1 MDSTIGRERP
11 PVRLGTTHD
20 AVLVVPGIMGTE
32 LYEAATGRMLW
43 GMRKVA
49 EYAARWDLDKGMDA
63 LALTED
69 ERAGRLGRV
78 VPGRLLRMPAWMP
91 LTDGVEP
98 YTPLVKSLHK
108 AVVHRDA
115 VSEFGYDWRL
125 PVEHNAALLA
135 DAVDRHL
142 TAWRAHPACEE
153 ARKAAPDQR
162 PARIVLVA
170 HSMGGLLTAALALIP
185 GAVDEVRAV
194 LTVGTPFHGAVKAM
208 EMLNSGRGMLGL
220 PAKNLSRLARTLPGV
235 HDLLPSYQCLDTGD
249 DVVALTPGDVEGI
262 GGDRELA
269 RDAFELH
276 ARLDRAVLP
285 GHRIVEGTAQPT
297 TQSLRIRDGVVEA
310 RHVGYDRHDD
320 GELLRDE
327 IGRLVE
333 FDLGGDGTVYRYSTT
348 HGDVDTYAV
357 AQQHAA
363 LPVTGSVIDFAR
375 GLLTG
380 DRRGARLGGT
390 DVGLDLPDRVPPGT
404 GFDVVVRTEQDP
416 SRVSCLVE
424 DAGAETLQ
432 DPVRRP
438 ALMPVPGADGVLS
451 ARVRLDRLGLYR
463 VKVGGGGDPVT
474 RLVMVA

>member
-1 MDSTIGRERP
+1 MYPTIPRDRP
-11 PVRLGTTHD
+11 PVRPVATHD

-43 GMRKVA
+43 GMAKVA

-78 VPGRLLRMPAWMP
+78 VPGRLLRTPAWMP
-91 LTDGVEP
+91 LTDGFEP
-98 YTPLVKSLHK
+98 YTPLVKSLRK
-108 AVVHRDA
+108 VAAHRDA
-115 VSEFGYDWRL
+115 VAEFGYDWRL
-125 PVEHNAALLA
+125 PVEHNARLLA

-142 TAWRAHPACEE
+142 TAWRAHPACVA
-153 ARKAAPDQR
+153 ARDRAPDQR

-194 LTVGTPFHGAVKAM
+194 LTVGTPFHGAVKAT
-208 EMLNSGRGMLGL
+208 EILNSGRGMLGL

-235 HDLLPSYQCLDTGD
+235 HDLLPSYRCLDTGD
-249 DVVALTPGDVEGI
+249 DVVALTPSDVESI
-262 GGDRELA
+262 GGDHELA

-276 ARLDRAVLP
+276 ARLDKATLP

-320 GELLRDE
+320 GELLRDG

-333 FDLGGDGTVYRYSTT
+333 FDHGGDGTVYRYSTT
-348 HGDVDTYAV
+348 HGDVDTYSV

-363 LPVTGSVIDFAR
+363 LAVTGSVVDFAQ

-380 DRRGARLGGT
+380 GRRGARLGGT
-390 DVGLDLPDRVPPGT
+390 DVGLDLPDRVPVGT
-404 GFDVVVRTEQDP
+404 EFEVVVRTEQDP
-416 SRVSCLVE
+416 GRVSCLVE
-424 DAGAETLQ
+424 DAGAEMLQ

-438 ALMPVPGADGVLS
+438 VLMPVPGRDGVLG
-451 ARVRLDRLGLYR
+451 ARVRLDAPGLYR

>member
-1 MDSTIGRERP
+1 MSGLMHGKRGLIMGVANDHSIAWGIAKTLAAHGAELADDLERVVAKHGAETIAAVVVEPMAGSTGVLVP
-11 PVRLGTTHD
+11 PVGYLERLRALCDRHGIL
-20 AVLVVPGIMGTE
+20 LVFDEVI
-32 LYEAATGRMLW
+32 TGF
-43 GMRKVA
+43 
-49 EYAARWDLDKGMDA
+49 
-63 LALTED
+63 
-69 ERAGRLGRV
+69 GRLGAPFAANRFGVTPEGVYTHYPPGPEYLLYGAMRV
-78 VPGRLLRMPAWMP
+78 LGPSPVWHLRLLPIAITWLATLYFGLRVRRRFGPAIGWMVMAACMALP
-91 LTDGVEP
+91 SFSDSAP
-98 YTPLVKSLHK
+98 SLHYE
-108 AVVHRDA
+108 AYG
-115 VSEFGYDWRL
+115 F
-125 PVEHNAALLA
+125 ALLLVEIA
-135 DAVDRHL
+135 LCLDRR
-142 TAWRAHPACEE
+142 TR
-153 ARKAAPDQR
+153 
-162 PARIVLVA
+162 
-170 HSMGGLLTAALALIP
+170 LIP
-185 GAVDEVRAV
+185 FVFIGF
-194 LTVGTPFHGAVKAM
+194 LQGW
-208 EMLNSGRGMLGL
+208 
-220 PAKNLSRLARTLPGV
+220 LSFDYSFL
-235 HDLLPSYQCLDTGD
+235 
-249 DVVALTPGDVEGI
+249 VALTPGDVEDI